1 MTLPYYCPVCDTEHE
16 SFGPGGHNERPGVKC
31 PVCGSNARTRLAWL
45 FLQRETDLFDGRT
58 RSMLHVAPERTL
70 AERFAALPN
79 IEYLSADLEPGRAM
93 VEMDITDIRYP
104 DDRFDVIYC
113 SHVLEHVP
121 DDRRAMREFA
131 RVLKP
136 TGWAVFLI
144 PMKDD
149 ITFEDP
155 SITDPV
161 QREQLFSHPEH
172 VRRYGSDFADRL
184 ESAGFRVRRVHVDD
198 VVAPEE
204 ARRIGL
210 KEGTSNRMFYCA
222 PATG

>member
-1 MTLPYYCPVCDTEHE
+1 
-16 SFGPGGHNERPGVKC
+16 
-31 PVCGSNARTRLAWL
+31 
-45 FLQRETDLFDGRT
+45 
-58 RSMLHVAPERTL
+58 
-70 AERFAALPN
+70 
-79 IEYLSADLEPGRAM
+79 
-93 VEMDITDIRYP
+93 
-104 DDRFDVIYC
+104 
-113 SHVLEHVP
+113 
-121 DDRRAMREFA
+121 MREFA

-136 TGWAVFLI
+136 TGWAVFLL

-161 QREQLFSHPEH
+161 QREKLFSHPEH
-172 VRRYGSDFADRL
+172 VRRYGTDFADRL
-184 ESAGFRVRRVHVDD
+184 ESAGFRVRRVHEDD
-198 VVAPEE
+198 ILAPED